1 MLARKLLCFS
11 LPDLENLWKSGPRE
25 SADDKLLRDLLVV
38 VSAVPS
44 GLGHRNDCA
53 EDSARYNRI
62 RTSHGLAQMGTDGLI
77 RKPGT
82 QEIEIECCWT
92 GQNQQNGQNET
103 NVLKLARLQPCSAL
117 HIAPLPSISEI
128 PFLDSEN
135 SVHHV
140 EKTSVISVFSLL
152 YCPLSPA
159 D

>member
-53 EDSARYNRI
+53 EDSARYNRV

-82 QEIEIECCWT
+82 QEIEIERCWT
-92 GQNQQNGQNET
+92 GQNGQNET

-152 YCPLSPA
+152 
-159 D
+159 